1 MRGRPWLAGV
11 GLFGALCV
19 VVTVWASIDR
29 HPPEWD
35 YANHLERALE
45 CHRTLANPAAD
56 RFGEI
61 MGASAFY
68 PPLAICTAGALY
80 FAFPVTTLTAQAVM
94 LLFLGVAMFS
104 VYGIGRTVADPTTGL
119 LAAFFLGTAPFV
131 VYSLLNFQL
140 DLPLMAMV
148 ALALYALIR
157 TERFS
162 RPGWTAA
169 LGLVWGL
176 GLLSKPTFPVYALAP
191 LLWTVGQA
199 AWSGRRWRR
208 FVGLGLAGAI
218 AVVVALP
225 WYSSRLLGLPLQF
238 MNRSFK
244 FAEQEGHAPTLSS
257 VALLFYPTNFPT
269 HFGFLAALCF
279 VGGLWALRRFRE
291 HRAVLWI
298 AALAPFVLITLIR
311 NKNPRYSLPALA
323 AAAVVA
329 ALGARALPLL
339 VRRVAVGACVV
350 AAALQVSMTAF
361 GLPALPPV
369 PGQTIPYVIAYPPS
383 RADWQHARILEDIS
397 RESGGRPVRVSV
409 VPNYDFFSV
418 SNFRYE
424 AKRRGLP
431 FTMLRAWNA
440 IPFGVDF
447 AIVKSGNLGPDFS
460 IAKAR
465 RIMQAFEAPGSTLAR
480 LYPVV
485 GQYTLPDGSRAEL
498 RARRIHAPDG
508 VKPEALAARITE
520 LRAGFLPSMVRD
532 AENLRIDLR
541 YRPEALL
548 RGEVDSLT
556 VTADGASVGELAR
569 KDRLPLRVRS
579 IRVTV
584 QNLVFDPVEVLERR
598 VLEPLDVGT
607 VSLERLVVLQT
618 DLQRVIDDQRQFA
631 RMTLELGDGAAQ
643 ARVTGLGP
651 RSEARV
657 RVLPG
662 SARVPIALDVDQ
674 LRIGWLRVPDPL
686 VHWIARNFDPSY
698 QLGRL
703 PIKILIAPVAIRPG
717 RLEIGPTPH

>member
-1 MRGRPWLAGV
+1 MSGRPWLAAI
-11 GLFGALCV
+11 GLFAALCV

-56 RFGEI
+56 RVGEI

-94 LLFLGVAMFS
+94 LLFLGIAMFS
-104 VYGIGRTVADPTTGL
+104 VYGIGRTIADPMAGL
-119 LAAFFLGTAPFV
+119 LAAFFIGTAPFV
-131 VYSLLNFQL
+131 VYSLLTFQL

-157 TERFS
+157 SERFS
-162 RPGWTAA
+162 LPGWTAA

-176 GLLSKPTFPVYALAP
+176 GLLTKPTFPVYALPP
-191 LLWTVGQA
+191 LLWTLGEA
-199 AWSGRRWRR
+199 AWSGRRWWRLLW
-208 FVGLGLAGAI
+208 LGLAGAI
-218 AVVVALP
+218 ALVVALP
-225 WYSSRLLGLPLQF
+225 WYSARLLGMPLQF
-238 MNRSFK
+238 MNRSFR
-244 FAEQEGHAPTLSS
+244 FAEQEGHAPTLTS

-279 VGGLWALRRFRE
+279 LGGLVALHRFRE
-291 HRAVLWI
+291 HRAVLWV

-311 NKNPRYSLPALA
+311 NKNPRYELPALA

-329 ALGARALPLL
+329 ALGAHVLPSV

-361 GLPALPPV
+361 GIPALPPF
-369 PGQTIPYVIAYPPS
+369 PGQPIRYVIEYPPS
-383 RADWQHARILEDIS
+383 RDDWQHARILDDIV
-397 RESGGRPVRVSV
+397 RDSGGQPVRVSV
-409 VPNYDFFSV
+409 VPNYDFFSIA
-418 SNFRYE
+418 NFRYE

-431 FTMLRAWNA
+431 FAMQRAWGA
-440 IPFGVDF
+440 TPLGVDY
-447 AIVKSGNLGPDFS
+447 AILKSGNLGPDFS

-465 RIMQAFEAPGSTLAR
+465 RIMQGFEQPGSALAR
-480 LYPVV
+480 LFPVI
-485 GQYTLPDGSRAEL
+485 GQYPLPDGSRAEL
-498 RARRIHAPDG
+498 RVRRIRAPDG
-508 VKPEALAARITE
+508 VKPELLAARIRE
-520 LRAGFLPSMVRD
+520 LRSGLLPSLVRD

-548 RGEVDSLT
+548 RGEVDALT
-556 VTADGASVGELAR
+556 VTADAASVGEHSR
-569 KDRLPLRVRS
+569 KDRLPLRVRE
-579 IRVTV
+579 IRVTIL
-584 QNLVFDPVEVLERR
+584 NLVIDPVDVLERR
-598 VLEPLDVGT
+598 VLEPLDAGA
-607 VSLERLVVLQT
+607 VSVERLVVLQT
-618 DLQRVIDDQRQFA
+618 DLQRVIDDQRQLA
-631 RMTLELGDGAAQ
+631 RMTVELGDGVAQ

-651 RSEARV
+651 RAEARV

-662 SARVPIALDVDQ
+662 TEKIPVALDVDQ
-674 LRIGWLRVPDPL
+674 LRIGWLKVPDSL
-686 VHWIARNFDPSY
+686 VHWIARTFDPSP

-703 PIKILIAPVAIRPG
+703 PIKIQIAPVTIRPG
-717 RLEIGPTPH
+717 RLEIGPTR

>member
-80 FAFPVTTLTAQAVM
+80 FAFPVTTLTPQAVM

-148 ALALYALIR
+148 ALALYALIL

-176 GLLSKPTFPVYALAP
+176 GLLTKPTFPVYALAP

-618 DLQRVIDDQRQFA
+618 DLQRVMDDQRQFA

-717 RLEIGPTPH
+717 RLEIGPP

>member
-1 MRGRPWLAGV
+1 MSERPWLAAI
-11 GLFGALCV
+11 GLFAALCA

-94 LLFLGVAMFS
+94 LLFLGIAMFA
-104 VYGIGRTVADPTTGL
+104 VYGIGRTVADPMAGL

-131 VYSLLNFQL
+131 VYSLLTFQL

-148 ALALYALIR
+148 ALALYALIQ

-162 RPGWTAA
+162 RPGWAA
-169 LGLVWGL
+169 VLGLVWGL
-176 GLLSKPTFPVYALAP
+176 GLLTKPTFPVYALPP
-191 LLWTVGQA
+191 LLWVAGEA
-199 AWSGRRWRR
+199 VWSGRRWRHL
-208 FVGLGLAGAI
+208 VWLALAGVI

-225 WYSSRLLGLPLQF
+225 WYSSRVLGMPLQF
-238 MNRSFK
+238 MNRSFR

-279 VGGLWALRRFRE
+279 LGGLVALRRFRE
-291 HRAVLWI
+291 HRAVLAI
-298 AALAPFVLITLIR
+298 AALAPFVLITMIR
-311 NKNPRYSLPALA
+311 NKNPRYALPALA

-329 ALGARALPLL
+329 ALGARALPSV
-339 VRRVAVGACVV
+339 VRRFAVGACVV

-361 GLPALPPV
+361 GIPALPPF
-369 PGQTIPYVIAYPPS
+369 PGQTIRYVIAYPPS
-383 RADWQHARILEDIS
+383 RDDWQHTRILDDIA
-397 RESGGRPVRVSV
+397 RDSGGRPVRVSV
-409 VPNYDFFSV
+409 VPNHEFFSV

-431 FTMLRAWNA
+431 FTVLRAWGA
-440 IPFGVDF
+440 TPLGVDY

-465 RIMQAFEAPGSTLAR
+465 RIMQGFEQPGSTLTR
-480 LYPVV
+480 LFPVV
-485 GQYTLPDGSRAEL
+485 GQYPLPDGSRAEL
-498 RARRIHAPDG
+498 RVRRIHAPDG
-508 VKPEALAARITE
+508 VKPDTLAARIRE
-520 LRAGFLPSMVRD
+520 LRAGFLPSLVRD

-548 RGEVDSLT
+548 RGEVDALT
-556 VTADGASVGELAR
+556 VTADGASVGEHAR
-569 KDRLPLRVRS
+569 KDRLPLRVRD
-579 IRVTV
+579 IRVTIL
-584 QNLVFDPVEVLERR
+584 NLVVDPVDVLERR
-598 VLEPLDVGT
+598 VLEPLDAGA
-607 VSLERLVVLQT
+607 VSLERLVVLQS
-618 DLQRVIDDQRQFA
+618 DLQRVIDDQRQLA
-631 RMTLELGDGAAQ
+631 RMTVELGDGAAQ

-651 RSEARV
+651 RAEARV
-657 RVLPG
+657 RVRPG
-662 SARVPIALDVDQ
+662 SEKIPIALDVDR
-674 LRIGWLRVPDPL
+674 LRIGWFRVPDSL
-686 VHWIARNFDPSY
+686 VHWIARAFDPSP
-698 QLGRL
+698 QLARL
-703 PIKILIAPVAIRPG
+703 PIKIMIAPIQIRPG
-717 RLEIGPTPH
+717 RLEIGPPR

>member
-1 MRGRPWLAGV
+1 MSERPWLAAV
-11 GLFGALCV
+11 GLWAALCV

-80 FAFPVTTLTAQAVM
+80 FAFPVTMLTAQAVM

-104 VYGIGRTVADPTTGL
+104 VYGIGRTVSDPMAGL
-119 LAAFFLGTAPFV
+119 LAAFFIGTAPFV
-131 VYSLLNFQL
+131 VYSLLTFQL

-148 ALALYALIR
+148 ALALYTLIR
-157 TERFS
+157 TEWFS

-176 GLLSKPTFPVYALAP
+176 GLLTKPTFPVYALPP
-191 LLWTVGQA
+191 LLWTLAEA

-208 FVGLGLAGAI
+208 FLWLGVAGVI
-218 AVVVALP
+218 AGVVALP
-225 WYSSRLLGLPLQF
+225 WYSSRLLGMPLQF
-238 MNRSFK
+238 MNRSFR

-279 VGGLWALRRFRE
+279 LGGLVALYRFRE
-291 HRAVLWI
+291 HRAVLWV

-311 NKNPRYSLPALA
+311 NKNPRYELPALA
-323 AAAVVA
+323 AVAVVA
-329 ALGARALPLL
+329 ALGVHALPS
-339 VRRVAVGACVV
+339 VMRRFAVGACVV

-361 GLPALPPV
+361 GIPVLPRF
-369 PGQTIPYVIAYPPS
+369 PGQPIRYVIEYPPS
-383 RADWQHARILEDIS
+383 RDDWQHARILDDIA
-397 RESGGRPVRVSV
+397 RDSGGRPVRVSV

-440 IPFGVDF
+440 IPLGVDY
-447 AIVKSGNLGPDFS
+447 AILKSGNLGPDFS

-465 RIMQAFEAPGSTLAR
+465 RIMHSFEQPGSALAR
-480 LYPVV
+480 LFPVV
-485 GQYTLPDGSRAEL
+485 GQYPLPDGSRAEL
-498 RARRIHAPDG
+498 RVRRIQAPVG
-508 VKPEALAARITE
+508 VKPELLAARIRE
-520 LRAGFLPSMVRD
+520 LRGGLLPSLVRD

-548 RGEVDSLT
+548 RGEIDALT
-556 VTADGASVGELAR
+556 VTADAASVGELSR
-569 KDRLPLRVRS
+569 KDRLPLRVRE
-579 IRVTV
+579 IRVTILNMV
-584 QNLVFDPVEVLERR
+584 IDPVDVLERR
-598 VLEPLDVGT
+598 VLEPLDAGA
-607 VSLERLVVLQT
+607 VSLERLVVLQA
-618 DLQRVIDDQRQFA
+618 DLQRVIDDQRQLA
-631 RMTLELGDGAAQ
+631 RMTVELGDGAAQ

-651 RSEARV
+651 RAEARV

-662 SARVPIALDVDQ
+662 SEKIPIALDVDQ
-674 LRIGWLRVPDPL
+674 LRIGWLKVPDSL
-686 VHWIARNFDPSY
+686 VHWIARAFDPSP

-703 PIKILIAPVAIRPG
+703 PIKIQIAPVTIRPG
-717 RLEIGPTPH
+717 RLEIGSTR

>member
-1 MRGRPWLAGV
+1 MTRQPALAAV
-11 GLFGALCV
+11 ALFAALCV

-45 CHRTLANPAAD
+45 CHRTLANSAAD

-68 PPLAICTAGALY
+68 PPLAICAAGALY
-80 FAFPVTTLTAQAVM
+80 FAFPVTTLTALAVM

-104 VYGIGRTVADPTTGL
+104 VYGIGRIVADPTTGL
-119 LAAFFLGTAPFV
+119 LAAFFVGTAPFV

-148 ALALYALIR
+148 ALALNALIR

-176 GLLSKPTFPVYALAP
+176 GLLTKPTFPVYALAP
-191 LLWTVGQA
+191 LLWTAGQA
-199 AWSGRRWRR
+199 AWSGGRWRR
-208 FVGLGLAGAI
+208 FGWLGLAGAI

-225 WYSSRLLGLPLQF
+225 WYRSRLLGLPLQF

-279 VGGLWALRRFRE
+279 VGGLLALRRFRA

-339 VRRVAVGACVV
+339 LRRFAVGACVV

-361 GLPALPPV
+361 GVPALPPM
-369 PGQTIPYVIAYPPS
+369 PGQPIPYVIAYPPS
-383 RADWQHARILEDIS
+383 RADWQHARILEDIA

-418 SNFRYE
+418 ANFRYE

-440 IPFGVDF
+440 TPFGVDF

-465 RIMQAFEAPGSTLAR
+465 RIMQAFDAPGSTLAR
-480 LYPVV
+480 LFPVV

-498 RARRIHAPDG
+498 RARRIHAPAG
-508 VKPEALAARITE
+508 VRPEVLAARITE
-520 LRAGFLPSMVRD
+520 LRAGFLPSMLRD
-532 AENLRIDLR
+532 AENLRIDVR
-541 YRPEALL
+541 YRSEALL

-556 VTADGASVGELAR
+556 ATADGASVGELAR

-607 VSLERLVVLQT
+607 VSLERLVVLQA

-631 RMTLELGDGAAQ
+631 RMTIELGDGAAQ
-643 ARVTGLGP
+643 ARVTGLGS
-651 RSEARV
+651 RGEARV

-662 SARVPIALDVDQ
+662 SERVPIALDVDQ

-686 VHWIARNFDPSY
+686 VHWIARNFDPSP
-698 QLGRL
+698 QLARL
-703 PIKILIAPVAIRPG
+703 PIKILIAPIAIRPG
-717 RLEIGPTPH
+717 RLEIGPPSN

>member
-94 LLFLGVAMFS
+94 LLFLGIAMFS

-176 GLLSKPTFPVYALAP
+176 GLLTKPTFPVYALAP

-208 FVGLGLAGAI
+208 FAWLGLAGAI
-218 AVVVALP
+218 AVVGALP

-431 FTMLRAWNA
+431 FMMLRAWNA

-651 RSEARV
+651 RGEARV

-717 RLEIGPTPH
+717 RLEIGPP